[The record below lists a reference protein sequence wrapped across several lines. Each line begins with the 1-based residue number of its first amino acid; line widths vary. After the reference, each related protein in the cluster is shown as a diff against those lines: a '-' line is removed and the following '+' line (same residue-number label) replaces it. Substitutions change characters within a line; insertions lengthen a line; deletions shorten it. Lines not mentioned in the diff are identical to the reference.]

1 MFISFIKK
9 FLHKDT
15 IFRITLLGLVINIFL
30 TIGKYLI
37 GFLGNSKALIA
48 DATHSFTDLASDLI
62 ILFFVRIS
70 TRPPDNN
77 HRYGH
82 GKFETFAI
90 VIITSI
96 LFFVASGILLDAL
109 KNIFLFVK
117 GVEQT
122 KPRELALIA
131 AFVSITV
138 KEIMFWFTYIYAK
151 KYNSQLLLANAWHHR
166 SDSLS
171 SIAALLGIAGSI
183 YLNDNWIILDPIA
196 AIIVCVMIYRVA
208 LKIFKPAINEL
219 LEKSLPEHVH
229 NEIFTIIS
237 NFEQVKKPHN
247 LKTRKIGNNYA
258 IEVHI
263 YLDENMSVMES
274 HQITEEIEKKIKER
288 FGPHTHITIHVE
300 PINY

>member
-9 FLHKDT
+9 FLQNDT
-15 IFRITLLGLVINIFL
+15 VFRVTFLGLVINIFL

-37 GFLGNSKALIA
+37 GFLGISRAMVA
-48 DATHSFTDLASDLI
+48 DATHSFSDLASDLI
-62 ILFFVRIS
+62 ILFVVRIA
-70 TRPPDNN
+70 TRPPDDN

-90 VIITSI
+90 VIVTFI
-96 LFFVASGILLDAL
+96 LFFVATGILLDAI
-109 KNIFLFVK
+109 KNIFFFVK
-117 GVEQT
+117 GVEQS
-122 KPRELALIA
+122 KPKEIALIA
-131 AFVSITV
+131 AFVSIAV

-151 KYNSQLLLANAWHHR
+151 KFNSQLLLANAWHHR

-183 YLNDNWIILDPIA
+183 YLNNKWIILDPIA
-196 AIIVCVMIYRVA
+196 AIIVCMMIYRVA

-219 LEKSLPEHVH
+219 LEKSLPEHVR

-237 NFEQVKKPHN
+237 NVEQVKNPHN

-263 YLDENMSVMES
+263 YLDENMSVMQS
-274 HQITEEIEKKIKER
+274 HQITEEIEKKIKDR
-288 FGPHTHITIHVE
+288 FGPLTHITIHVE
-300 PINY
+300 PI